1 MERAVLDARALT
13 AGPQARRRARRGAGC
28 AGIAAVAA
36 IAFAVPCFASAA
48 ADDVAAR
55 WAASERSLADAHA
68 CAGVRPAAPGW
79 AVSMEAAAPPPRFV
93 PPGPNTSPGAMQANV
108 EAMSPAAPARAAAMT
123 RASSARL
130 EPAPSASVDAAS
142 ANVEAMPPA
151 APAQAAAMT
160 RASSAR
166 LESAPGASV
175 DAASA
180 NVEAM
185 PPAAPARAGAMARAS
200 SARLEPAPSASVD
213 AASANVEA
221 MPPAVPAQAAAM
233 AQASPVRPASVPRA
247 SFDAPSAQAGSMP
260 PDTAHRHASAA
271 SSLARTTAPALPFA
285 PAGFASAALRAFAP
299 TYPMSLMS
307 PMSPK
312 QTPPVR
318 FVPTSP
324 RGAPATPQPVATPH
338 APDADAVRALYATA
352 RMWANKHRDDLARD
366 ALRKA
371 LLIAPRDPAL
381 LAEHTRILLRVGDA
395 KGARASLERLKQAA
409 PGALATRQ
417 VDDEYRVATSGREEM
432 AQIRLL
438 ARSGRG
444 DEAARRIVAL
454 FPHGA
459 PAGSL
464 GAEYYQ
470 IVASAPDG
478 RARAIDALRRAV
490 AADPADAD
498 AATVLAKLLNQR
510 DDTRAQA
517 NRLAWALVARPD
529 TDRRASLALWRSVL
543 QSAGRDLA
551 YLDALRAYL
560 TFAPEDDE
568 FRGNAAALEQ
578 QRDARLRLARDP
590 DYIAQQRGL
599 QALAR
604 GDPAAAE
611 PLLARAAAARA
622 GDPDALGGLG
632 LLRLR
637 QGRHDEAR
645 ALFVRAAA
653 LAPDNRAKWV
663 GLAGTARF
671 WGTLAQGRAAAA
683 QGRPDDAQRAARA
696 ALALD
701 PQSADAKL
709 LLADSLLARR
719 DWRAAQPLLRALLDA
734 RAPSVSAVRSMRT
747 LYEQTGRAD
756 AFGPLVDALQS
767 RFATPDDR
775 AALSRLRAEWLA
787 QQADALAAAGQR
799 GPAAQ
804 RYEASLRI
812 APDAPWARFAL
823 ARLYRDMGLPQLGR
837 AVMDE
842 GLAVS
847 DAADMRYAAALY
859 RYALDDV
866 AGARAAFAAIADASR
881 TQGMRAFARKLD
893 AEAAL
898 ADARA
903 ALAREDRAAAHA
915 ALERARRAAPDD
927 PDMLAAVGAQW
938 IDIGEIERGLAPLR
952 DWIAAHPREA
962 DADVRLRYG
971 DLLGGARR
979 DDALAA
985 WLDTLRR
992 GGAPLDAAQSARL
1005 EDQALRLVLR
1015 ETDDA
1020 LDRDD
1025 YEAAARALD
1034 RASPAG
1040 KADRRYALEAAELAR
1055 AQGRYD
1061 TARAARAPLLARAP
1075 DDADAQLAL
1084 ARILDD
1090 DGAPADALALVR
1102 DVLAR
1107 TPPDDVDTQLSALRR
1122 LTALRRARDA
1132 AALADT
1138 LRAAYPARADVTV
1151 AAGRVA
1157 QALGRYDDAASLYR
1171 LSLAQERA
1179 TGIAPRRD
1187 GATPA
1192 QAAWADLQQRRDPQI
1207 EAGWLPAY
1215 KSGDEG
1221 VSAYRAHQMP
1231 VYLQM
1236 PYRYDG
1242 HAFVHLD
1249 AVRLDA
1255 GTLDTSDPRAY
1266 AFDTFATHP
1275 ALADAAAPGGALRQR
1290 AAGIGGGIGY
1300 RDDAWRVDVGTTPLG
1315 FPVHYV
1321 VGGVRYRFGAGP
1333 ASVTV
1338 SAARRPE
1345 TGSVLSYAG
1354 LRDPWTGATWGGV
1367 RRDSVGVRASVDIGR
1382 VNLFAD
1388 LAAARLT
1395 GRNVAENAAVTLRTG
1410 FMAPVYR
1417 RADMRVSAG
1426 LVGNAWHYA
1435 QNLRYYTYGQ
1445 GGYYS
1450 PQRYLSIG
1458 MPLEWAGRRGAFTW
1472 DVTATVGVSNSYE
1485 RDSPYFP
1492 NGLPGST
1499 LVKSAPALGNPVFS
1513 RGSTRGVSFWYGFAG
1528 VAEYRVNGRLAVG
1541 ARFDIDHAH
1550 DYAPSAG
1557 LLYVRYAFDAR
1568 KDSGGFSP
1576 SPVRLYS
1583 SY

>member
-1 MERAVLDARALT
+1 
-13 AGPQARRRARRGAGC
+13 
-28 AGIAAVAA
+28 
-36 IAFAVPCFASAA
+36 
-48 ADDVAAR
+48 
-55 WAASERSLADAHA
+55 
-68 CAGVRPAAPGW
+68 
-79 AVSMEAAAPPPRFV
+79 
-93 PPGPNTSPGAMQANV
+93 
-108 EAMSPAAPARAAAMT
+108 
-123 RASSARL
+123 
-130 EPAPSASVDAAS
+130 
-142 ANVEAMPPA
+142 
-151 APAQAAAMT
+151 
-160 RASSAR
+160 
-166 LESAPGASV
+166 
-175 DAASA
+175 
-180 NVEAM
+180 M
-185 PPAAPARAGAMARAS
+185 PPAAPAR
-200 SARLEPAPSASVD
+200 
-213 AASANVEA
+213 
-221 MPPAVPAQAAAM
+221 AAAM

-271 SSLARTTAPALPFA
+271 SSPARTTA

-307 PMSPK
+307 PTSPK

-560 TFAPEDDE
+560 TFVPEDDE

-734 RAPSVSAVRSMRT
+734 RAPSMSAVRSMRT

-767 RFATPDDR
+767 RFAAPDDR

-842 GLAVS
+842 GLAGS

-952 DWIAAHPREA
+952 DWIVAHPREA

-1061 TARAARAPLLARAP
+1061 TARAALAPLLARAP

-1345 TGSVLSYAG
+1345 TGSMLSYAG

-1557 LLYVRYAFDAR
+1557 LLYVRYAFDAC

>member
-1 MERAVLDARALT
+1 
-13 AGPQARRRARRGAGC
+13 
-28 AGIAAVAA
+28 
-36 IAFAVPCFASAA
+36 
-48 ADDVAAR
+48 
-55 WAASERSLADAHA
+55 
-68 CAGVRPAAPGW
+68 
-79 AVSMEAAAPPPRFV
+79 
-93 PPGPNTSPGAMQANV
+93 
-108 EAMSPAAPARAAAMT
+108 
-123 RASSARL
+123 
-130 EPAPSASVDAAS
+130 
-142 ANVEAMPPA
+142 
-151 APAQAAAMT
+151 
-160 RASSAR
+160 
-166 LESAPGASV
+166 
-175 DAASA
+175 
-180 NVEAM
+180 M
-185 PPAAPARAGAMARAS
+185 PPAAPAR
-200 SARLEPAPSASVD
+200 
-213 AASANVEA
+213 
-221 MPPAVPAQAAAM
+221 AAAM

-271 SSLARTTAPALPFA
+271 SSPARTTA

-307 PMSPK
+307 PTSPK

-560 TFAPEDDE
+560 TFVPEDDE

-734 RAPSVSAVRSMRT
+734 RAPSMSAVRSMRT

-767 RFATPDDR
+767 RFAAPDDR

-842 GLAVS
+842 GLAGS

-952 DWIAAHPREA
+952 DWIVAHPREA

-1025 YEAAARALD
+1025 YEAA
-1034 RASPAG
+1034 
-1040 KADRRYALEAAELAR
+1040 
-1055 AQGRYD
+1055 
-1061 TARAARAPLLARAP
+1061 ARAP

-1345 TGSVLSYAG
+1345 TGSMLSYAG